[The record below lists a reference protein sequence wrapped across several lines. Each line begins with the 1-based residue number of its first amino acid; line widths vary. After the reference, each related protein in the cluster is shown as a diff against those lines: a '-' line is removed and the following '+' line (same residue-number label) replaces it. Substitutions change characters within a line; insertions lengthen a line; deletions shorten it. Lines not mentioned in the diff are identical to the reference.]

1 MKGSEPGAGRA
12 KISTYLS
19 SWLAGWLPGWRNL
32 RSSSIALYRGHI
44 DHHMVPVLGH
54 FRLGELRAEHVDE
67 LLQQLLAR
75 GEVSS
80 ATARRIHAT
89 LRAALNGAVRRR
101 LIPYNPAL
109 QVELPA
115 EIREPT
121 LVWTPEQVG
130 QFLDSVVGDRLASL
144 WQLVVMSG
152 LRRGEAVG
160 LQWPDLDLDVGLMRV
175 RQQAVAVGGQIR
187 LSAPKTRAGCGP
199 SHSTP
204 QPSARCAR
212 TAPGRRRKD

>member
-19 SWLAGWLPGWRNL
+19 SWLAGKRNL

-212 TAPGRRRKD
+212 TTPGRRRKD